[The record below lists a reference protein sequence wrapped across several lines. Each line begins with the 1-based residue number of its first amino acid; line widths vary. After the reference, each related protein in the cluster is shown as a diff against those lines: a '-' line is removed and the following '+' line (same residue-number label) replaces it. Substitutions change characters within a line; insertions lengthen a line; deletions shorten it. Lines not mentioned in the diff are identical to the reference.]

1 MLTIAVNFI
10 YSCPAGH
17 PQLRSKISFRCD
29 LGATENKIELLLRD
43 KKWSSI
49 IPVFQM
55 FGSWK
60 LLFYVFHGKD
70 VRYVDFDD

>member
-1 MLTIAVNFI
+1 MTIAVNFI
-10 YSCPAGH
+10 YSGPAGH

-55 FGSWK
+55 FGS
-60 LLFYVFHGKD
+60 
-70 VRYVDFDD
+70 